1 MIKLIREGSRK
12 YPWILI
18 TLMGM
23 IVVAFIVGMGW
34 WGYGDAQ
41 TDKVAQVGELSVSID
56 EYRRTYRNLYDY
68 YKENMGDE
76 VKDDEVRQTA
86 LESLVNTKL
95 WVQAAERM
103 GLTITAEEL
112 RAEVIGRQAFHKNG
126 RFHPDVYRRVLL
138 ANRLTPALYEAQERE
153 RLLADKARTLVVASV
168 ALTPTE
174 RQEAEMLV
182 GSVAEVSTSTPIAKD
197 LLMQNFLFQKQQ
209 LALNA
214 YTEALKTK
222 VPVEIYRENM

>member
-18 TLMGM
+18 TLMLM

-41 TDKVAQVGELSVSID
+41 TDKVAQVGALSVSIED
-56 EYRRTYRNLYDY
+56 YRRTYLYLSDY

-86 LESLVNTKL
+86 LETLIQTKL
-95 WVQAAERM
+95 WVQAAERL
-103 GLTITAEEL
+103 GLTITPEEL
-112 RAEVIGRQAFHKNG
+112 RAQVIAQQAFHKNG
-126 RFHPDVYRRVLL
+126 RFHPDVYRTVLL
-138 ANRLTPALYEAQERE
+138 RNRLTPALFEALERE
-153 RLLADKARTLVVASV
+153 RLLAEKARTLVAASV
-168 ALTPTE
+168 ALTPDE
-174 RQEAEMLV
+174 RQEAEVLV
-182 GSVAEVSTSTPIAKD
+182 GTVTGAGSSTPVAKD
-197 LLMQNFLFQKQQ
+197 LLMQNFIFQKQQ
-209 LALNA
+209 RALNA

-222 VPVEIYRENM
+222 VPVEVYRENM

>member
-18 TLMGM
+18 TLMLM

-41 TDKVAQVGELSVSID
+41 TDTVAEVGELSVSIE

-68 YKENMGDE
+68 YKENMGEE
-76 VKDDEVRQTA
+76 VKDDEVKQAA

-103 GLTITAEEL
+103 GLTITPEEL
-112 RAEVIGRQAFHKNG
+112 RAQVIGVQAFHKDG
-126 RFHPDVYRRVLL
+126 RFHPQVYRTVLL
-138 ANRLTPALYEAQERE
+138 RNRLTPALFEALERE
-153 RLLADKARTLVVASV
+153 RLLAEKARTMVVESV
-168 ALTPTE
+168 ALTPAE
-174 RQEAEMLV
+174 RQEAETLV
-182 GSVAEVSTSTPIAKD
+182 GTVAGVGSSTPMAKD
-197 LLMQNFLFQKQQ
+197 LLLQNFLFQKQQ
-209 LALNA
+209 RALNA

-222 VPVEIYRENM
+222 MPVEIYRENM